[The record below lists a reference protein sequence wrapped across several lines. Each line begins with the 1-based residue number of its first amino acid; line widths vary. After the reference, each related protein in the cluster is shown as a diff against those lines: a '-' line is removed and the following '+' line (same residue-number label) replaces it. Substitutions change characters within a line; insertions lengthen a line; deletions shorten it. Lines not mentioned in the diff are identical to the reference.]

1 VYAEEVR
8 LLVTTASPI
17 ISAFDAVKA
26 PPKINEEVVKTATS
40 VFKTEIATE
49 LLATWFIPFG
59 FLLVYFIS

>member
-1 VYAEEVR
+1 LIEAVPS
-8 LLVTTASPI
+8 TTTLPVIKAL
-17 ISAFDAVKA
+17 DDVKA

-49 LLATWFIPFG
+49 LLAIWFIPFG